1 MPTLLE
7 LQRAVGRAI
16 LEGDDAAAACHIIA
30 DGIVPAA
37 RLNVYRNTF
46 VATLTKALRLSFPAV
61 DRLIGA
67 AFFDS
72 AARLF
77 IADYPPRSAWLDE
90 YGAEFPEFLRNFAPA
105 ASLAYLPGV
114 ARLEWAVSR
123 ALHAAAVDPLDL
135 SRLATINPNE
145 QGRIALVP
153 HPSIGFVCADYPVDE
168 IRRSVLAADDAAM
181 AAIDLGAGPV
191 WLLVQRFDTGLN
203 VRRLGE
209 AEWRFTAAL
218 CAGRPLDKAIAAV
231 PDADAAMMLADHLA
245 AGVFI
250 DFALT
255 GREPAAVPEAPR

>member
-7 LQRAVGRAI
+7 IERAVCRA
-16 LEGDDAAAACHIIA
+16 LVEGDDAAAVHHIVA
-30 DGIVPAA
+30 DGLASTA
-37 RLNVYRNTF
+37 RLDIYRNTF

-61 DRLIGA
+61 DRLVGA
-67 AFFDS
+67 VFFDS

-77 IADYPPRSAWLDE
+77 IERHPPRSAWLDE
-90 YGAEFPEFLRNFAPA
+90 YGAGFPEFLANFAPA
-105 ASLAYLPGV
+105 AALAYLPGV
-114 ARLEWAVSR
+114 ARLEWAVSC
-123 ALHAAAVDPLDL
+123 ALHAADADPLDL
-135 SRLATINPNE
+135 ARLAAINPNE

-218 CAGRPLDKAIAAV
+218 CAGRPLDEAIAAV
-231 PDADAAMMLADHLA
+231 PDADAAMMLANHLA